1 MITLNKTENGLENK
15 SLEQNQRI
23 LSFFNKKH
31 KVRYNKRLSRKLR
44 FYVGEK
50 IEKQDIS
57 NVLSQYKTQM
67 Q

>member
-1 MITLNKTENGLENK
+1 MITISKTENGSEKK
-15 SLEQNQRI
+15 SQEQNQRI

-31 KVRYNKRLSRKLR
+31 KVKYNKRLSRKLR

-57 NVLSQYKTQM
+57 NVLSQYRTQM